1 MADPKGRII
10 LSLVAFLVAATCAV
24 IVFSRAC

>member
-1 MADPKGRII
+1 MADPKVKFI
-10 LSLVAFLVAATCAV
+10 LPIVAILVAAVCAV